1 VRVEWSPWN
10 WGTTR
15 RSQEELALQRQIITT
30 EENAFT
36 ERIRRGVAS
45 DLAAIDR
52 LEKTLAADDTI
63 IALRER
69 VLNETRIRFG
79 EGVVTSAEYVDRETD
94 ALNARL
100 ARATHRVELARARAH
115 FLTLTGVEVR

>member
-1 VRVEWSPWN
+1 MAAVATVLAALMAGGSTAAAVEVEPGVEW
-10 WGTTR
+10 TTIVR
-15 RSQEELALQRQIITT
+15 QRP
-30 EENAFT
+30 A
-36 ERIRRGVAS
+36 ERINVLTVDPARVRGVLS
-45 DLAAIDR
+45 NER
-52 LEKTLAADDTI
+52 